1 MVSVD
6 DTESIRLQIEQLEQK
21 MEILRLKQQLAELQA
36 QVASTSTAAAKM
48 SDPVFQ
54 SVQQPEVVPE
64 VTKALTSIAA
74 AQTSESAIKSVQQPA
89 VVTEIMKA
97 LPAAGSTSESESWM
111 SAINP
116 AINPPMGILFVIVLI
131 PMSYFAFSKFVEFV
145 ETRYDEISSE
155 REGEQSV
162 PNVSPYADAMV
173 APPANVNLAVTRVT
187 ETKLYGRSAPDILF
201 TGLTNLE
208 KEPLGWLFGTPS
220 ALYSNLP
227 AQQPTVLGPFVPEIS
242 NGFGDS
248 PMVGRVVPT
257 STRISTTRVSPR
269 SNAKKSR
276 KSRKALGS
284 RQL

>member
-1 MVSVD
+1 
-6 DTESIRLQIEQLEQK
+6 
-21 MEILRLKQQLAELQA
+21 
-36 QVASTSTAAAKM
+36 
-48 SDPVFQ
+48 
-54 SVQQPEVVPE
+54 
-64 VTKALTSIAA
+64 
-74 AQTSESAIKSVQQPA
+74 
-89 VVTEIMKA
+89 
-97 LPAAGSTSESESWM
+97 
-111 SAINP
+111 
-116 AINPPMGILFVIVLI
+116 MG
-131 PMSYFAFSKFVEFV
+131 
-145 ETRYDEISSE
+145 
-155 REGEQSV
+155 
-162 PNVSPYADAMV
+162 
-173 APPANVNLAVTRVT
+173 VT

-284 RQL
+284 RQLGKRVPPSSPEELESARRGEYDYYSE